1 MIVQPD
7 FLDHWKTQLL
17 IDTLQDDAAP
27 IYVIRLWSHCQNRK
41 TNKFVR
47 SNEHII
53 KSICKAI
60 KHQSNVFEN
69 AMLQAGFIKIENG
82 YIIANNWEVVN
93 ASLIANWE
101 NGKLGGRPKSKP
113 RRNPWDNP
121 DETHGVTQ
129 TKPMGNPDETDK
141 RRVDRI
147 GLETECAVN
156 RVSEEFQDKNGA
168 EAVQDK
174 ECKSEGEDEGS
185 MLSAAQREQAKN
197 PPRQRVDSSSEI
209 NAIVSEYLNGCT
221 SDRRKSVEEWLS
233 YKRQIKKPYKAPSGM
248 SAFFRMIDSKYPD
261 DEHLSRVV
269 QNSMANGWIGL
280 YDNVSSQNKGK
291 SGSGPME
298 VA

>member
-1 MIVQPD
+1 MHRGYIKLWRSSVDNPMYFSEPFTRWQAWNDLLLMANHKPRDVRIRGILIHLSCGELLGGDDFLAQRWKWSRGKVRRFMSELSEKTVHQIVQ
-7 FLDHWKTQLL
+7 
-17 IDTLQDDAAP
+17 
-27 IYVIRLWSHCQNRK
+27 RK
-41 TNKFVR
+41 
-47 SNEHII
+47 
-53 KSICKAI
+53 
-60 KHQSNVFEN
+60 SNVITVISIVNWDAYQSDSTAYSTASSTTDGHQTVQQTDTPKNVEN
-69 AMLQAGFIKIENG
+69 VEKEKNG
-82 YIIANNWEVVN
+82 VCSEAPE
-93 ASLIANWE
+93 L
-101 NGKLGGRPKSKP
+101 PSKP
-113 RRNPWDNP
+113 
-121 DETHGVTQ
+121 DE
-129 TKPMGNPDETDK
+129 
-141 RRVDRI
+141 
-147 GLETECAVN
+147 
-156 RVSEEFQDKNGA
+156 DKNRTEFA
-168 EAVQDK
+168 N
-174 ECKSEGEDEGS
+174 EGS

-248 SAFFRMIDSKYPD
+248 RAFFGMIDSKYPD